1 MFHQI
6 QVHRVILYA
15 RNTRF
20 YIESD
25 ISSVKS
31 NEKEKENLKEINT
44 VKAKVKHVH
53 IRPAALRKL
62 YTLQER
68 NSCMYACYR

>member
-15 RNTRF
+15 QNTRF

-25 ISSVKS
+25 ISSVES
-31 NEKEKENLKEINT
+31 NEKEKENLKEKI
-44 VKAKVKHVH
+44 
-53 IRPAALRKL
+53 
-62 YTLQER
+62 Q
-68 NSCMYACYR
+68 

>member
-25 ISSVKS
+25 RISVES
-31 NEKEKENLKEINT
+31 NEKEKENLKEKI
-44 VKAKVKHVH
+44 
-53 IRPAALRKL
+53 
-62 YTLQER
+62 Q
-68 NSCMYACYR
+68 